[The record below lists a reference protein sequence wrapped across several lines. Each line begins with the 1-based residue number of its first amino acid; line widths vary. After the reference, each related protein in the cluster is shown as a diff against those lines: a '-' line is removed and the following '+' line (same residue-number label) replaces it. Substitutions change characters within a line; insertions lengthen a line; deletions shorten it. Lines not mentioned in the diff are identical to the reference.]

1 MGCFNLIKN
10 CFKNFFSCKKE
21 NKETTNQQLLNAV
34 YYNEMY
40 DNDIDN
46 NEEYILLNA
55 GKIFCADRA
64 NAARKAISLIKISEF
79 NFKKTKIII
88 NINMLRYSK
97 CTLGDSP
104 SILFLEVFSAMLL
117 ANF

>member
-1 MGCFNLIKN
+1 MSCFNLIKN

-46 NEEYILLNA
+46 NEEYILYKEDKNL
-55 GKIFCADRA
+55 D
-64 NAARKAISLIKISEF
+64 
-79 NFKKTKIII
+79 II
-88 NINMLRYSK
+88 NNENSDLDICTENLYDNM
-97 CTLGDSP
+97 
-104 SILFLEVFSAMLL
+104 
-117 ANF
+117 

>member
-46 NEEYILLNA
+46 NEEYILYKEDKNL
-55 GKIFCADRA
+55 D
-64 NAARKAISLIKISEF
+64 
-79 NFKKTKIII
+79 II
-88 NINMLRYSK
+88 NNENSDLDICTENLYDNM
-97 CTLGDSP
+97 
-104 SILFLEVFSAMLL
+104 
-117 ANF
+117 